1 MLKAR
6 ETYIL
11 EEKRTREEIQKESQT
26 RSSLLQVKHYLTTL
40 KDDIKRVKEEKENQ
54 KEVII
59 EVEKRIDELNR
70 DMVKLQIKV
79 EKFTSIIEE

>member
-11 EEKRTREEIQKESQT
+11 EEKRTREEIQKKSQT
-26 RSSLLQVKHYLTTL
+26 RNSLLQVKHYLVTL
-40 KDDIKRVKEEKENQ
+40 KDDIQRVKEEKEKQ
-54 KEVII
+54 KEVIV
-59 EVEKRIDELNR
+59 EVEKRIDELNK